1 MSALL
6 KTPEGISDIE
16 AEKIGATLAR
26 VLQLKKSKQNK
37 GRWETTGGDKSNL
50 GLYRTVY
57 AILESSEHFV
67 D

>member
-6 KTPEGISDIE
+6 KTPEEISDVE

-57 AILESSEHFV
+57 AILESPEHFV